1 MAVTSLLLLHPGF
14 SSVSFTNCTGSFPHH
29 YSRPCN
35 QKLYAHRSSSFN
47 LHGPRIV
54 GPFRIRAMSASFG
67 SRLEDSVKKTIF
79 ENPVVVYSKSWCSY
93 SSEVKSLFKR
103 LGVQPLV
110 IELDQMARIWHGYG
124 MGTAQVWDGYVSGP
138 QGPQMQKVLERLTGQ
153 HTVPNVFIAIV
164 QVNAQNGDV
173 WPTIFWQQSSGESF
187 AYDEEDKGRD
197 SQGGHVAASKGCR
210 SQKGWVYK
218 QQMVCNVGSQ
228 SVDVVYSTDLGP
240 VGQLKG
246 VHGSEERIRDADTP
260 DLLVEERRSIGEEA
274 QRRQPS
280 GVREAVDVDREMNSS
295 RTN

>member
-110 IELDQMARIWHGYG
+110 IELDQMGALSPSFYMLFCNLII
-124 MGTAQVWDGYVSGP
+124 DN
-138 QGPQMQKVLERLTGQ
+138 KL
-153 HTVPNVFIAIV
+153 VF
-164 QVNAQNGDV
+164 
-173 WPTIFWQQSSGESF
+173 
-187 AYDEEDKGRD
+187 
-197 SQGGHVAASKGCR
+197 
-210 SQKGWVYK
+210 
-218 QQMVCNVGSQ
+218 GS
-228 SVDVVYSTDLGP
+228 L
-240 VGQLKG
+240 
-246 VHGSEERIRDADTP
+246 
-260 DLLVEERRSIGEEA
+260 
-274 QRRQPS
+274 
-280 GVREAVDVDREMNSS
+280 EMNWNGMIIPSKIS
-295 RTN
+295 LPCLV